1 MGNTVFKIQEG
12 DNASILLFLQFL
24 KENIIG
30 MIY

>member
-1 MGNTVFKIQEG
+1 MGNNVFKIQEG

>member
-1 MGNTVFKIQEG
+1 MGNNVFKIQEG
-12 DNASILLFLQFL
+12 ANASILLFLQFL